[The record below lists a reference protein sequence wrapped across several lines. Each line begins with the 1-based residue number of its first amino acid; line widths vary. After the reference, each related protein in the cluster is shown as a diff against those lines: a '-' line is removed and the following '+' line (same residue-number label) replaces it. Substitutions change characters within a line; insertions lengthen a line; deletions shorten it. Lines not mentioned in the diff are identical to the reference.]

1 MYLRTRFIKAWT
13 LLKNFN
19 LSNLVQDFKT
29 NMTEK
34 WTPFVSTKL
43 QMNYRRSFNRTVKKT
58 FLQNSFKDFSHI
70 HIRQLF
76 SQKTYLSVISATI
89 CITETVG

>member
-1 MYLRTRFIKAWT
+1 MVENDRKT
-13 LLKNFN
+13 LFYSELFQMSFKFLKSTLFQTLFRNIY
-19 LSNLVQDFKT
+19 DFKERT
-29 NMTEK
+29 LFEYLMT
-34 WTPFVSTKL
+34 L
-43 QMNYRRSFNRTVKKT
+43 
-58 FLQNSFKDFSHI
+58 